1 MFVTEATEEY
11 EKALK
16 EGQREYRECVLRRV
30 DPNPLVL
37 DDIIDPEISEKW
49 QDVGLVN
56 IPINRIVGTKNA
68 GRTTAF
74 TRSFLPLME
83 QETEFGRKWIQLC
96 ADHLGDT
103 GIRNPIECFEYL
115 GEFFVQEG
123 NKRVSVLRHF
133 GANVIAANI
142 KRILPVM
149 DDSPRMKA
157 YQEFQEFYKL
167 TGMYDIRYTTPGNYA
182 SLLEKSG
189 FPTDEKWT
197 EDDRRRFR
205 AGLHYF
211 IEALSAVD
219 SKGDLPQPED
229 ALLVWLEVYPFG
241 DLKQLSTAQLKKTI
255 IQMRANLRGASGAEP
270 VVVTEPP
277 EEKSRIIQMLKG
289 VDHLNVAFVHQYS
302 WEISPW
308 TWSHDAGRL
317 HLEKVFGKAVT
328 TKAYFNIGSPENAD
342 EQIAKA
348 VEDGADVVFTTATQ
362 LISACMRA
370 SVKYPKV
377 RFLNCSIHQ
386 SYASLRTYY
395 GRIHE
400 GKFIT
405 GAIAGAMCQND
416 RIGYIGNYPIYGEAA
431 SINAFALGAQLT
443 NPNAKVTLKWSCV
456 PGNPTKELLA
466 DNIRV
471 ISNRNTP
478 VAKHLVN
485 EYGTYIAAENGEM
498 IPLGSPTW
506 VWGQFYE
513 SMVRSIMNGSWES
526 EKEGQI
532 MNLWWGMSSGAIDV
546 ALSPDLPE
554 GLRIL
559 TETLKKGIVD
569 GSLDPFKRKILDQQ
583 GNVRNEGDR
592 AFTPAELMHMDWL
605 CENVVGSFPKYEE
618 LLPIARPMVD
628 ILGISISKHKAG
640 VL

>member
-16 EGQREYRECVLRRV
+16 EGQREYRECVLKRIN
-30 DPNPLVL
+30 PNPLVL
-37 DDIIDPEISEKW
+37 DDILDPDVSDIW
-49 QDVGLVN
+49 VNVGLVN

-74 TRSFLPLME
+74 TRSFRPLLE
-83 QETEFGRKWIQLC
+83 PETEFGRKWISLC
-96 ADHLGDT
+96 ADHLDDT
-103 GIRNPIECFEYL
+103 GIKNPIECFEYL

-123 NKRVSVLRHF
+123 NKRVSVLHHF
-133 GANVIAANI
+133 GANIIAASI

-149 DDSPRMKA
+149 DNTPRMKA
-157 YQEFQEFYKL
+157 YQEFLEFYKL
-167 TGMYDIRYTTPGNYA
+167 TGMYDVRYTTPGNYA
-182 SLLEKSG
+182 KLLEKSG
-189 FPTDEKWT
+189 FPTNQKWT

-211 IEALSAVD
+211 IAALESVD
-219 SKGDLPQPED
+219 GKGDLPQPEE
-229 ALLVWLEVYPFG
+229 ALLVWLEVYPFE
-241 DLKQLSTAQLKKTI
+241 DLKKLSTAQLKKTI
-255 IQMRANLRGASGAEP
+255 IQMRANLRGVFTAEP
-270 VVVTEPP
+270 TVVTEPP
-277 EEKSRIIQMLKG
+277 EEKSRIIKMFKG
-289 VDHLNVAFVHQYS
+289 VEHLNVAFIHQYS

-308 TWSHDAGRL
+308 TWNHDAGRL
-317 HLEKVFGKAVT
+317 HLEKALGKAVT

-348 VEDGADVVFTTATQ
+348 VADGADVVFTTATQ

-443 NPNAKVTLKWSCV
+443 NPNAKIELKWSCV

-466 DNIRV
+466 DNVRV

-478 VAKHLVN
+478 MANHLVN
-485 EYGTYIAAENGEM
+485 EYGTYMAAENGDM

-513 SMVRSIMNGSWES
+513 NMVRSIMNGSWES

-532 MNLWWGMSSGAIDV
+532 MNLWWGMNSGVIDV

-559 TETLKKGIVD
+559 TQTLKKGIMD
-569 GSLDPFKRKILDQQ
+569 GTLDPFKRKILDQQ
-583 GNVRNEGDR
+583 GNVRNEGEKV
-592 AFTPAELMHMDWL
+592 FTPSELMHMDWL
-605 CENVVGSFPKYEE
+605 CENVVGSFPKYGEI
-618 LLPIARPMVD
+618 LPLAQPMVD
-628 ILGISISKHKAG
+628 ILGISISKDKGGAM
-640 VL
+640 

>member
-1 MFVTEATEEY
+1 MLVTEATEEY

-16 EGQREYRECVLRRV
+16 EGQREYRECMLKRI

-37 DDIIDPEISEKW
+37 DEILNPDVSENW
-49 QDVGLVN
+49 LDVGLVN
-56 IPINRIVGTKNA
+56 IPIQRIVGTKTA
-68 GRTTAF
+68 GRIAAF
-74 TRSFLPLME
+74 TRNFRPLLDP
-83 QETEFGRKWIQLC
+83 ETEFGRKWISLC
-96 ADHLGDT
+96 ADHLGET
-103 GIRNPIECFEYL
+103 GIQNPIECFEYL

-123 NKRVSVLRHF
+123 NKRVSVLHHF
-133 GANVIAANI
+133 GANMIAAYV
-142 KRILPVM
+142 KRIVPVQ
-149 DDSPRMKA
+149 DDSPRIKE
-157 YQEFQEFYKL
+157 YQEFLEFYKL
-167 TGMYDIRYTTPGNYA
+167 TGMYDVSYTTPGNYA
-182 SLLEKSG
+182 KLLEKSG
-189 FPTDEKWT
+189 FPTDQKWT

-205 AGLHYF
+205 AGFHYF
-211 IEALSAVD
+211 NEAMAAVGG
-219 SKGDLPQPED
+219 SDLPQPED
-229 ALLVWLEVYPFG
+229 ALLVWLEVYPFT
-241 DLKQLSTAQLKKTI
+241 DLKALSTSQLKKTI
-255 IQMRANLRGASGAEP
+255 TQLRTNMLGASAAEP

-277 EEKSRIIQMLKG
+277 EERSKIVQIFRG
-289 VDHLNVAFVHQYS
+289 VDHLNVAFIHQYS

-308 TWSHDAGRL
+308 TWSHDAGRQ
-317 HLEKVFGKAVT
+317 HLEKALGKAVT

-405 GAIAGAMCQND
+405 GAIAGAMCNND

-443 NPNAKVTLKWSCV
+443 NPNAKIELKWSCV
-456 PGNPTKELLA
+456 PGNPTKELMG
-466 DNIRV
+466 DGVRV

-485 EYGTYIAAENGEM
+485 EYGTYMAKDNGEM

-513 SMVRSIMNGSWES
+513 NMVRSIMSGSWEN

-532 MNLWWGMSSGAIDV
+532 MNLWWGMSSGVIDV

-559 TETLKKGIVD
+559 AEMLKKGITD
-569 GSLDPFKRKILDQQ
+569 GTLDPFKRKILDQQ
-583 GNVRNEGDR
+583 GNVRNDGTKT
-592 AFTPAELMHMDWL
+592 FSPADLMHMDWL
-605 CENVVGSFPKYEE
+605 CENVVGRFPKYDE

-628 ILGISISKHKAG
+628 ILGISVSRDEAG

>member
-16 EGQREYRECVLRRV
+16 EGQREHRECILRRI

-37 DDIIDPEISEKW
+37 DDILDPDVSEKW

-74 TRSFLPLME
+74 THSFRPLMDPD
-83 QETEFGRKWIQLC
+83 TEFARKWIKLC

-103 GIRNPIECFEYL
+103 GIQNPIECFEYL

-123 NKRVSVLRHF
+123 NKRVSVLHHF

-142 KRILPVM
+142 KRVLPVVE
-149 DDSPRMKA
+149 DSPRMKA
-157 YQEFQEFYKL
+157 YQEFLEFFKL
-167 TGMYDIRYTTPGNYA
+167 TGMYDVRYTTPGNYA
-182 SLLEKSG
+182 KLLEKSG
-189 FPTDEKWT
+189 FPKDQKWT

-205 AGLHYF
+205 AGFHYF
-211 IEALSAVD
+211 NSALEAVD
-219 SKGDLPQPED
+219 GRGDLPQPED
-229 ALLVWLEVYPFG
+229 ALLVWLEVYPFT
-241 DLKQLSTAQLKKTI
+241 DLKKLSTAQLKKTI
-255 IQMRANLRGASGAEP
+255 IQMRANLRGVFTAEP

-277 EEKSRIIQMLKG
+277 EEKGRIIQMFKG
-289 VDHLNVAFVHQYS
+289 TDHLKVAFIHQYS

-308 TWSHDAGRL
+308 TWNHDAGRL
-317 HLEKVFGKAVT
+317 HLEKALGKAVT

-348 VEDGADVVFTTATQ
+348 VADGADVVFTTATQ

-443 NPNAKVTLKWSCV
+443 NPNAKIDLKWSCV

-466 DNIRV
+466 DNVRV

-478 VAKHLVN
+478 MANHLVN
-485 EYGTYIAAENGEM
+485 EYGTYMAAENGEM

-513 SMVRSIMNGSWES
+513 NMVRSIMNGSWES

-532 MNLWWGMSSGAIDV
+532 MNLWWGMSSGVIDV

-559 TETLKKGIVD
+559 TQTLKKGIVD
-569 GSLDPFKRKILDQQ
+569 GTLDPFKRKILDQQ
-583 GNVRNEGDR
+583 GNVRNDGEKV
-592 AFTPAELMHMDWL
+592 FTPSELMHMDWL
-605 CENVVGSFPKYEE
+605 CENVVGSFPKYGEI
-618 LLPIARPMVD
+618 LPIARPMVD
-628 ILGISISKHKAG
+628 ILGISISKDEAG

>member
-1 MFVTEATEEY
+1 MFIMEATEVY

-16 EGQREYRECVLRRV
+16 EGQREYRECILKRI

-37 DDIIDPEISEKW
+37 DDILDPAVSENAV
-49 QDVGLVN
+49 DVGQVN
-56 IPINRIVGTKNA
+56 VPLQRIVGTKTA
-68 GRTTAF
+68 GRVTAF
-74 TRSFLPLME
+74 TPSFRPLMDPE
-83 QETEFGRKWIQLC
+83 SEFGRKWINLC

-103 GIRNPIECFEYL
+103 GIQNPIECYEYL
-115 GEFFVQEG
+115 GDFFVQEG
-123 NKRVSVLRHF
+123 NKRVSVLKYF
-133 GANVIAANI
+133 GAARIPANV
-142 KRILPVM
+142 KRIMPVM
-149 DDSPRMKA
+149 DDSPRIKA
-157 YQEFQEFYKL
+157 YQEFLEFYKL
-167 TGMYDIRYTTPGNYA
+167 TGMYDLRYTTPGSYPKLL
-182 SLLEKSG
+182 SLID
-189 FPTDEKWT
+189 FPKDEKWS
-197 EDDRRRFR
+197 EEDRRRFR
-205 AGLHYF
+205 ASFYYF
-211 IEALSAVD
+211 TEAIAAV
-219 SKGDLPQPED
+219 SGGTRMNPED
-229 ALLVWLEVYPFG
+229 ALLLWLEIYPFSK
-241 DLKQLSTAQLKKTI
+241 LKDFSSAELKKTI
-255 IQMRANLRGASGAEP
+255 TQLRTNLVGASVAEP

-277 EEKSRIIQMLKG
+277 EEKGKIVKMLKG

-308 TWSHDAGRL
+308 TWSHDAGRQ

-342 EQIAKA
+342 EQIEKA
-348 VEDGADVVFTTATQ
+348 VADGAEVVFTTATQ

-405 GAIAGAMCQND
+405 GAIAGAVCKND

-443 NPNAKVTLKWSCV
+443 NPNAKIELKWSCMA
-456 PGNPTKELLA
+456 GNPTKEFLN
-466 DNIRV
+466 DGVRV

-485 EYGTYIAAENGEM
+485 EYGTYMAKEDGEM
-498 IPLGSPTW
+498 ISLGSPTW

-513 SMVRSIMNGSWES
+513 NMVRSIMSGSWEN

-532 MNLWWGMSSGAIDV
+532 MNLWWGMSSGVIDV

-554 GLRIL
+554 GVRTLAEIL
-559 TETLKKGIVD
+559 KAGITN
-569 GSLDPFKRKILDQQ
+569 GTLDPFMRMILDQQ
-583 GNVRNEGDR
+583 GKVRNDGTKS
-592 AFTPAELMHMDWL
+592 FTPAELMHMDWL
-605 CENVVGSFPKYEE
+605 CENVEGGFPTYEE
-618 LLPIARPMVD
+618 ILPIARPMVD
-628 ILGISISKHKAG
+628 ILGISQSRSEAG
-640 VL
+640 AK

>member
-559 TETLKKGIVD
+559 TETLKKGIMD

-583 GNVRNEGDR
+583 GNVRNEGDKV
-592 AFTPAELMHMDWL
+592 FTPSELMHMDWL

>member
-1 MFVTEATEEY
+1 MFITEATEEY

-16 EGQREYRECVLRRV
+16 EGQREYRECMLRRI
-30 DPNPLVL
+30 DPNPIVL
-37 DDIIDPEISEKW
+37 DDILDPDLAERW

-56 IPINRIVGTKNA
+56 IPMNRIVGTKNA
-68 GRTTAF
+68 GRIAAF
-74 TRSFLPLME
+74 TKSFRPLLE
-83 QETEFGRKWIQLC
+83 AESEFGRKWISLC

-103 GIRNPIECFEYL
+103 GIQNPIECFEYL

-123 NKRVSVLRHF
+123 NKRVSVLHHF
-133 GANVIAANI
+133 GANVIAAPI
-142 KRILPVM
+142 KRIVPQL

-157 YQEFQEFYKL
+157 YQEFLEFFQL
-167 TGMYDIRYTTPGNYA
+167 TGMYDVRYTVPGNYA
-182 SLLEKSG
+182 KLLEKSG
-189 FPTDEKWT
+189 FPTNEKWT
-197 EDDRRRFR
+197 EEDRRRFR

-211 IEALSAVD
+211 QAALQAVD
-219 SKGDLPQPED
+219 GKGDLPQPED
-229 ALLVWLEVYPFG
+229 ALLVWLEVYPFA
-241 DLKQLSTAQLKKTI
+241 DLKRMSTAQLKKTI
-255 IQMRANLRGASGAEP
+255 IQMRANLRGVFNAEP

-277 EEKSRIIQMLKG
+277 EEKGRLVQMFKG
-289 VDHLNVAFVHQYS
+289 VDHLNVAFIHQYS
-302 WEISPW
+302 WQISPW
-308 TWSHDAGRL
+308 TWNHDSGRL
-317 HLEKVFGKAVT
+317 HLEKALGKAIT
-328 TKAYFNIGSPENAD
+328 TKAYFNIGAPENAD

-348 VEDGADVVFTTATQ
+348 VAEGADVVFTTATE

-443 NPNAKVTLKWSCV
+443 NPNARIELKWSCV
-456 PGNPTKELLA
+456 SGNPTKEFLA
-466 DNIRV
+466 DNVRV

-478 VAKHLVN
+478 MANHLVN
-485 EYGTYIAAENGEM
+485 EYGTYMAAENGEM

-513 SMVRSIMNGSWES
+513 SVVRSIMNGSWES

-532 MNLWWGMSSGAIDV
+532 MSFWWGMKSGVIDV
-546 ALSPDLPE
+546 ALAPDLPE

-559 TETLKKGIVD
+559 TQTLKKGIID

-583 GNVRNEGDR
+583 GNVRNEGDKTL
-592 AFTPAELMHMDWL
+592 TPSELMHMDWL
-605 CENVVGSFPKYEE
+605 CENVVGSFPKYEA
-618 LLPIARPMVD
+618 LLPHARPMVD
-628 ILGISISKHKAG
+628 ILGIAVSKNEEG
-640 VL
+640 VM

>member
-1 MFVTEATEEY
+1 MFITEATEEY

-16 EGQREYRECVLRRV
+16 EGQREYRECVLRRM

-142 KRILPVM
+142 KRIMPVM

-205 AGLHYF
+205 ASLHYF

-241 DLKQLSTAQLKKTI
+241 DLKQLSVAQLKKTI

-277 EEKSRIIQMLKG
+277 EEKSKIIQMLKG
-289 VDHLNVAFVHQYS
+289 TDHLNVAFIHQYS

-348 VEDGADVVFTTATQ
+348 VADGADVVFTTATQ

-400 GKFIT
+400 GKFLT

-443 NPNAKVTLKWSCV
+443 NPNAKIELKWSCV

-466 DNIRV
+466 DNVRV

-485 EYGTYIAAENGEM
+485 EYGTYMAAENGEM

-506 VWGQFYE
+506 VWGQVYE
-513 SMVRSIMNGSWES
+513 SIVRSIMNGSWES

-559 TETLKKGIVD
+559 TETLKKGIMD